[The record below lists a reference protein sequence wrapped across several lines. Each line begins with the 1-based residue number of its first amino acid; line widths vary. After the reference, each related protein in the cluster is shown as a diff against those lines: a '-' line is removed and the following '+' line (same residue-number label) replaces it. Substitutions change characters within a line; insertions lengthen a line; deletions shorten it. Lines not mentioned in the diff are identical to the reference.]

1 MKVGILLTVSMSCNL
16 DRSRYF
22 FVILTDLV
30 EPVNEKEDKRFCYHY
45 CKRVDGDPVRNL
57 TDSTTII

>member
-1 MKVGILLTVSMSCNL
+1 MKVGILLTASTSCNL
-16 DRSRYF
+16 DRSTYF

-30 EPVNEKEDKRFCYHY
+30 EPLNEKEDKRFCYHY
-45 CKRVDGDPVRNL
+45 CKSVDGDAVKNL

>member
-1 MKVGILLTVSMSCNL
+1 MKVGILLTASISCNT

-22 FVILTDLV
+22 FAILTDLV
-30 EPVNEKEDKRFCYHY
+30 EPLNEKEDKRFCYHY

-57 TDSTTII
+57 TDGKTIV